1 LKSETARLFTQK
13 KQNSDNGRLISP
25 RGHIFVIAMTRNLA
39 VASSVTSLL
48 QVSTYKFELQMGMP
62 MPMMWGMWVWFLL
75 LAAILI
81 LGVIVTVYLST
92 RPIRRTP
99 STAPPSL
106 TVENPHAITLTQEA
120 EKTLTGVN
128 ELSKAVEA
136 VRPTLNEDERRV
148 LNEIVKAGGEILQ
161 SDLPEKSDFSK
172 ATVSKLI
179 KSLETMGI
187 ITREKHKWTYW
198 VRISDKL
205 ISRTKNT

>member
-1 LKSETARLFTQK
+1 M
-13 KQNSDNGRLISP
+13 ISNM
-25 RGHIFVIAMTRNLA
+25 IVVSSAMLW
-39 VASSVTSLL
+39 L
-48 QVSTYKFELQMGMP
+48 QVSTHKFELQMDMP
-62 MPMMWGMWVWFLL
+62 MPMMWDMWGWFLL

-81 LGVIVTVYLST
+81 LGVILTVYLSI

-99 STAPPSL
+99 STAPPSP
-106 TVENPHAITLTQEA
+106 TVENPHAITLTREG

-128 ELSKAVEA
+128 ELSKAVEV

-161 SDLPEKSDFSK
+161 SALPEKSDFSK